1 MREACEQVIR
11 WKMASID
18 LGLVAIDD
26 FGTGYSSLSY
36 LNQFPIDVLKIDQ
49 SFVHAISPDTGNN
62 GVIVSA
68 VIGMG
73 NSLRQRVIAEGVEG
87 RGQLE
92 FLRAK
97 HCDEGQ
103 GNLFSRPFDVN
114 PMQALLEAGAYQAH
128 Q

>member
-1 MREACEQVIR
+1 MEIAV
-11 WKMASID
+11 
-18 LGLVAIDD
+18 DD

-36 LNQFPIDVLKIDQ
+36 LNQFPIDALKIDQ
-49 SFVHAISPDTGNN
+49 SFVHAINADTGNN

-73 NSLRQRVIAEGVEG
+73 NSLRQRVIAEGVED
-87 RGQLE
+87 RRQLE
-92 FLRAK
+92 FLQAE

-103 GNLFSRPFDVN
+103 GNLFSRPLDASQ
-114 PMQALLEAGAYQAH
+114 MQALLAAGTCQLR